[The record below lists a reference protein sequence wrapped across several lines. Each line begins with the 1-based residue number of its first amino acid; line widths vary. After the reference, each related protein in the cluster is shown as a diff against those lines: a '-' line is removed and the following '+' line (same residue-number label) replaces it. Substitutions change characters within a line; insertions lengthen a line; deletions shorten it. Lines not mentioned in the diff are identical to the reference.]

1 MTGKQIHRLVCYLP
15 LLLLAGGGLLQA
27 QDSTGLIRSFMHQLQ
42 AKYRSAGYLGF
53 HIKYLYA
60 NDGRVAAPVDSAMGE
75 MEMHGNN
82 CRMLLDNTETI
93 VTDKYTIQVRP
104 EEKIIILSGTHVTGN
119 MDPLGVIDSALAHT
133 GGAQP
138 RLIHQPGEDILAV
151 TFPPG
156 GQFTHV
162 RIVVDAR
169 TGLLRRIT
177 YALQTAAWVAEDMIS
192 RPGHPALY
200 QPNGHIDIVFSQY
213 RQDGFNEGLFNEE
226 NYFNKVGSRYEAA
239 GRYKEYQIFLASSNL

>member
-1 MTGKQIHRLVCYLP
+1 MKILKKQTICCLA
-15 LLLLAGGGLLQA
+15 LLLMATAIKPLQA
-27 QDSTGLIRSFMHQLQ
+27 QDSTGLIKNFMLRLQ
-42 AKYRSAGYLGF
+42 AKYRNAGYLGF

-60 NDGRVAAPVDSAMGE
+60 NDGRVAAPVDSVMGE
-75 MEMHGNN
+75 MEMHGNE
-82 CRMLLDNTETI
+82 CRMMLDNTETI

-138 RLIHQPGEDILAV
+138 RLIHQPGEDILSV

-169 TGLLRRIT
+169 TGLLRHIT
-177 YALQTAAWVAEDMIS
+177 YALQTATWVTEDMIS
-192 RPGHPALY
+192 RPDHPALY
-200 QPNGHIDIVFSQY
+200 QPEGHIDIVFSQY
-213 RQDGFNEGLFNEE
+213 RHDGFNEGLFNEG
-226 NYFNKVGSRYEAA
+226 NYFNKVDGRYEAA
-239 GRYKEYQIFLASSNL
+239 GHYKEYQIFLASSNL